1 MNLLETPSP
10 AISTNADLIGHPDS
24 RLQLDTPCLLIDK
37 PVLEA
42 NIKRASE
49 MVAAAGKDFSPHL
62 KAHKTPQI
70 AALQRTAGVSGFC
83 VASIGEAEVFAGMG
97 DTPITI
103 TSSLITERQIIR
115 VAQLARRLR
124 SLTVV
129 VDNPVILQKLST
141 LDVALSVLIDIDM
154 GRGRSACREEVE
166 AVHLARK
173 IEAAANL
180 KLAGL
185 QCYAGQ
191 LSHMIDFEERQ
202 TKAVEADKRAKSF
215 MSAVQSVAQRPLRC
229 SGGSTGASRFDL
241 VSSALT
247 DLQWGSY
254 ALMDVEYVVLQN
266 SCSGDPLP
274 FQPAL
279 RVATR
284 VISNGQ
290 ASHVVMDAGDKR
302 FASKYGALPR
312 VVAPERFRDATFKP
326 VSDEHG
332 ELRASKLPSLG
343 QMIELL
349 PPHCDPTVNL
359 FDALHVVDGDR
370 LVDIWQVSARGVY

>member
-1 MNLLETPSP
+1 MKRFESPSP
-10 AISTNADLIGHPDS
+10 AISTNVDLIGQADS
-24 RLQLDTPCLLIDK
+24 RWQLDTPCLLIDK

-42 NIKRASE
+42 NIRRASE

-62 KAHKTPQI
+62 KAHKTPEI

-83 VASIGEAEVFAGMG
+83 VASIGEAEMFAGTG

-103 TSSLITERQIIR
+103 TSSFITDRQIMR

-129 VDNPVILQKLST
+129 ADNPAVLHKLST
-141 LDVALSVLIDIDM
+141 LDVAVSVLIDIDM
-154 GRGRSACREEVE
+154 GRGRSACREEAE

-173 IEAAANL
+173 IDASANL
-180 KLAGL
+180 NLAGL

-215 MSAVQSVAQRPLRC
+215 LSAVQPLAQRPLRC
-229 SGGSTGASRFDL
+229 SGGSTGASHFDL
-241 VSSALT
+241 ASSALT

-254 ALMDVEYVVLQN
+254 ALMDVEYAVLEN

-284 VISNGQ
+284 VISVGQ
-290 ASHVVMDAGDKR
+290 TGHVVMDAGDKR
-302 FASKYGALPR
+302 FANKYGALPR
-312 VVAPERFRDATFKP
+312 VVAPQRYRDATFKP

-370 LVDIWQVSARGVY
+370 LIDIWQVSARGVY